1 MYFQFV
7 EKSWNDKTGRIPI
20 TNTGRASCPPDCLF
34 YEDSCYAEAGYFTRL
49 NWDKLDAGERG
60 GSFEDLIDKI
70 KNLDPGTLWR
80 HNVAGDLPG
89 WKNKIDRSMLD
100 RLVEANT
107 GLKGFTYTH
116 KPVWQHAE
124 AQNNLRAI
132 RSANKNGF
140 TINLSANNLQQA
152 LFYKAKFKLPV
163 TAVVPDNHPTETQY
177 FKVHRIPDKNDIK
190 TGNIDIPAPVI
201 KAITCPA
208 TYKENVNCK
217 NCQLCQRA
225 DRDSIVLF
233 PAHGARKKK
242 ANLIASDAA

>member
-1 MYFQFV
+1 MNFQFV
-7 EKSWNDKTGRIPI
+7 EKSENDKTGLIPV
-20 TNTGRASCPPDCLF
+20 TSTARASCPPECPF

-60 GSFEDLIDKI
+60 GSFQDLIDKI

-89 WKNKIDRSMLD
+89 WKNKIDRPMLD
-100 RLVEANT
+100 RLVKANT
-107 GLKGFTYTH
+107 GRKGFTYTH
-116 KPVWQHAE
+116 KPVWQHKE

-140 TINLSANNLQQA
+140 TVNLSANNIRQA
-152 LFYKAKFKLPV
+152 LFYRSKFNLPV
-163 TAVVPDNHPTETQY
+163 TAVVPEDYPTKTQ
-177 FKVHRIPDKNDIK
+177 VHIVGKGIEP
-190 TGNIDIPAPVI
+190 I

-208 TYKENVNCK
+208 TYNDNVNCK

-225 DRDSIVLF
+225 DRDSIILF